1 MNAHNA
7 SERRTAPVGPGLAP
21 DDPMAEAGR
30 KVLCFHFQ
38 RMLQHEP
45 GTREGRD
52 PEALHDMR
60 VATRRMRA
68 AFRVFGPF
76 FDPTVTRPH
85 RRGLRLTA
93 AVLGAVRDLD
103 VLIGRLELTLAPLPA
118 AEQASLAPL
127 LSSWRKQR
135 MAARG
140 ALLAYLDSR
149 KYRRF
154 VERFHEFLESP
165 DKGVLVEPED
175 VLAPTQVRHLAPV
188 QIWQRY
194 AAVRAYETVLP
205 ADPSANYAT
214 LPIATLHALRIEC
227 KRLRYTLEFFR
238 EALPPTVT
246 PLIELVVKAQDHLG
260 ELHDA
265 DVAIGLI
272 RDFMERRT
280 RRARRAH
287 EEIDLSGAQHL
298 LQVKGEEMA
307 RLLATF
313 PPLWRELSGPQFRR
327 DLAHVL
333 AEL

>member
-1 MNAHNA
+1 MNARNTP
-7 SERRTAPVGPGLAP
+7 EKRTDSAGPGLTP

-30 KVLCFHFQ
+30 KILRFHFQ

-45 GTREGRD
+45 GTREGKD

-76 FDPTVTRPH
+76 FDPIVTRPH

-103 VLIGRLELTLAPLPA
+103 VLIGRLELTLAPLPV
-118 AEQASLAPL
+118 AEQASLEPL

-135 MAARG
+135 VAARG

-154 VERFHEFLESP
+154 VERFREFLESP
-165 DKGVLVEPED
+165 GKGVLAEPED
-175 VLAPTQVRHLAPV
+175 TVAPTQVRHLAAV
-188 QIWQRY
+188 QAWQRY

-205 ADPSANYAT
+205 ADPAANYEA
-214 LPIATLHALRIEC
+214 LPITTLHALRIEC

-238 EALPPTVT
+238 EVLPPAVT

-260 ELHDA
+260 DLHDA

-280 RRARRAH
+280 RRAHRRQ
-287 EEIDLSGAQHL
+287 EEVDLSGADHL
-298 LQVKGEEMA
+298 LRVKREEMA

-313 PPLWRELSGPQFRR
+313 PPLWCELSGLQFRR

>member
-1 MNAHNA
+1 MNARNTP
-7 SERRTAPVGPGLAP
+7 EKRTDSAGPGLTP

-30 KVLCFHFQ
+30 KILRFHFQ

-103 VLIGRLELTLAPLPA
+103 VLIGRLELTLLPLPV
-118 AEQASLAPL
+118 AEQASLEPL

-135 MAARG
+135 VAARG

-154 VERFHEFLESP
+154 VERFREFLESP
-165 DKGVLVEPED
+165 GKGVLAEPED
-175 VLAPTQVRHLAPV
+175 TVAPTQVCHLAAV
-188 QIWQRY
+188 QVWQRY

-205 ADPSANYAT
+205 ADPAANYEA
-214 LPIATLHALRIEC
+214 LPITTLHALRIEC

-238 EALPPTVT
+238 EVLPPAVT

-260 ELHDA
+260 DLHDA

-280 RRARRAH
+280 RRAHRRQ
-287 EEIDLSGAQHL
+287 EEVDLSGADHL
-298 LQVKGEEMA
+298 LRVKREEMA

-313 PPLWRELSGPQFRR
+313 PPLWRDLSGLQFRR